1 MSVTER
7 IEELRSLLAPARR
20 EGRSIGFVPTM
31 GYLHAGHLT
40 LMQRAREEND
50 VVVASIFV
58 NPLQFGPK
66 EDYQRYPRDLARDAE
81 LAREAGVD
89 FIFAPSVEE
98 MYPQEMLAQVDV
110 ARITDRLEGA
120 ARPGH
125 FRGVATVVAK
135 LFNIVQPDR
144 AYFGQKDYQQLLVIR
159 RMVRD
164 LSYPIEVVAVPTV
177 REEDGLAMSSR
188 NSYLNPQERQA
199 ATVLIRALR
208 LGRERIES
216 GERNAQRVRTA
227 MQELIAQEPLARLEY
242 LSIADPETLCE
253 QETITAPAFLSLAVF
268 IGKTR
273 LIDNLLIETL

>member
-1 MSVTER
+1 
-7 IEELRSLLAPARR
+7 
-20 EGRSIGFVPTM
+20 
-31 GYLHAGHLT
+31 
-40 LMQRAREEND
+40 
-50 VVVASIFV
+50 
-58 NPLQFGPK
+58 
-66 EDYQRYPRDLARDAE
+66 
-81 LAREAGVD
+81 
-89 FIFAPSVEE
+89 
-98 MYPQEMLAQVDV
+98 MYPQETLAQVDV
-110 ARITDRLEGA
+110 ARITERLEGA

-135 LFNIVQPDR
+135 LFNIAQPDR

-164 LSYPIEVVAVPTV
+164 LSFPIEVVAVPTV

-188 NSYLNPQERQA
+188 NAYLNPQERKA

-208 LGRERIES
+208 LGHERVES

-242 LSIADPETLCE
+242 LSIADPETLRE
-253 QETITAPAFLSLAVF
+253 QVTITAPAFPPLAVF

-273 LIDNLLIETL
+273 LIDNL

>member
-20 EGRSIGFVPTM
+20 EGRSIGLVPTM
-31 GYLHAGHLT
+31 GYLHAGHLA
-40 LMQRAREEND
+40 LMRRAREEND

-66 EDYQRYPRDLARDAE
+66 EDFQRYPRDLVRDTE

-89 FIFAPSVEE
+89 FIFAPPVEE
-98 MYPQEMLAQVDV
+98 MYPQETLAQVDV
-110 ARITDRLEGA
+110 ARITERLEGA

-135 LFNIVQPDR
+135 LFNIAQPDR

-164 LSYPIEVVAVPTV
+164 LSFPIEVVAVPTV

-188 NSYLNPQERQA
+188 NAYLNPQERKA

-208 LGRERIES
+208 LGHERVES

-242 LSIADPETLCE
+242 LSIADPETLRE
-253 QETITAPAFLSLAVF
+253 QVTITAPAFLSLAVF

-273 LIDNLLIETL
+273 LIDNLLIEAL